1 MKKMHRPVSILL
13 ILTIILGLFL
23 IIPVNAGAAG
33 GVEYI
38 YRSWNGKKVVE
49 ETRNCTN
56 YTDIAE
62 HSGNYLAGGWYVVT
76 RSMTL
81 NDRLFID
88 DFDIHIILCD
98 GATLTCKKGICI
110 KSYARL
116 HIYGQSG
123 GTGKI
128 YSHPNSTEELSKSDS
143 VIEVL
148 GTLYVFGGILDVEHG
163 GNISSSKG
171 AAIGCTDKQSYGN
184 ISIYGGKVSAKTH
197 YAGAAIGG
205 GGNCA
210 AGNIR
215 IYGGEVKAES
225 SSAAAIGNGE
235 GGSSVG
241 SIEIY
246 GGVVD
251 ARTNNFAAAIGG
263 SESTEGPA
271 ITVNGGNVTAI
282 NRHTSNAGAG
292 IGSGLRSNRTK
303 PICIKGGYVFAQ
315 STDGA
320 AIGAGNEGSVSNI
333 EITGGAI
340 IALSTRGGA
349 GIGGGS
355 KGNAQ
360 NITIRSASVSATSA
374 SFSQA
379 SDFND
384 TVDLW
389 LNKISIYKPGQTYE
403 GAMNAAAFILG
414 LTLIKSFAEIFADD
428 NSGCGIGAGYKG
440 TFDNI
445 TIADDSLVTAKSGS
459 YAAAIGSADENEN
472 GGGTITISDSVVE
485 ATAGSDAAAI
495 GTGNECDSTC
505 SKISISGSTVNAYG
519 GAYGAGIGGGDAVGG
534 GNISITGSTVKAYAG
549 EDAAAIG
556 GGEGG
561 DGGKIT
567 ILNSNIY
574 AEGKGYGAGIGNGE
588 DGNETNIEINGSNT
602 TVEAFAGSD
611 GKAVAIGQGGN
622 GIFYTY
628 SITRSFNPSLL
639 CDAGSD
645 KSHTARYHGDDRYTA
660 AKVAKYMY
668 LFPCEHNNRKWV
680 YDSDTLHVPQCTEC
694 ELCIY
699 SGAGY
704 HDWDENN
711 VCTVCGGSAVMRE
724 ITFVEQDAN
733 GNQVTFKQSGP
744 VSGTIKAPVS
754 THAPAGMEFVC
765 WSEYGTYYA
774 GAGETIGVSNQE
786 RTFEA
791 VYLPVTQTT
800 YIDRDGAEKTV
811 TARRLT
817 HTNLE
822 LTAGRYVVESNIQ
835 SRNAMTISGDVELIL
850 ADGATFSF
858 YQGFDYSDLDHIDCL
873 ITAQDTSSTLS
884 VYGQTQQTGTLLLG
898 KRHTVLTDFA
908 QYGGVVDSKTGFFES
923 TKNCQI
929 TGGSFK
935 AAVLACDRAAIL
947 GGNAQIGNLPL
958 NKSLQ
963 LGWRQAG
970 DTIHFDRLES
980 EETSIVDGQAVQ
992 DESGNIYKGILSN
1005 AQVEALAG
1013 KTLTSALEHQ
1023 YGEPEWVWAD
1033 EYTNASAIFHCRDCG
1048 KEVSVNAKVSVNDEE
1063 NIRTS
1068 TATCVLNGET
1078 YTTTHT
1084 TKLLW
1089 DITVAQ
1095 SVHGTI
1101 GVEPNRAKAGDSVSL
1116 IDTPD
1121 KGYRLD
1127 ALVVKDSK
1135 GNAIEVENNA
1145 FKMPESNVTVSAAFV
1160 TENYSV
1166 TYQVSENGRVTGAAT
1181 ARYGDSVTLS
1191 VEPSASAKLVSLTVT
1206 DAAGGSVELI
1216 NNTFTMPASDVT
1228 VSATF
1233 AQGEMVEAVEPYIDA
1248 LGAYILGNVKYF
1260 AGADGKNYA
1269 VNANGTIGEELE
1281 SVALSYFDFA
1291 LLSNGTYQINFYTGP
1306 TDTLEELVI
1315 PKTFNGKA
1323 VTVLG
1328 NNGNNALIDYTGK
1341 TKTQFSLVL
1350 NENITEI
1357 KSYTFYTM
1365 WVKEVKGDT
1374 SRLSTIGDYAFSWA
1388 NSRGGYALDISLE
1401 YPGTVSVGGEI
1412 FNHMIVTARMK
1423 HATRLSKSTCGQQ
1436 SISYA
1441 FTDAHTYGEP
1451 VWNWAEENTLATA
1464 SFTCTDTRCNHR
1476 ETVNADV
1483 THTVKDAVTTHTA
1496 IAEINGNTYTDTVS
1510 EGEKANNGVNLTL
1523 GGDITSNYYIDYT
1536 KYTGAASITYTYNS
1550 VNEKEQNVPVT
1561 KTIDLSDIPAEL
1573 SEGKCIKL
1581 TVSQA
1586 PAQMAETTHIEIL
1599 NAKGEVME
1607 ALDYSAKSYC
1617 DSIIAMS
1624 DETLAAYAGNAEG
1637 AARLK
1642 TLTHSLI
1649 AYAEAAQGVFA
1660 GYETTK
1666 VTCESDAIKAQI
1678 AAATATPGYIV
1689 NNAGQVKFSSV
1700 SFACTKDA
1708 RLRLFLNTQS
1718 ATSIPAAPETD
1729 HGTAALKYTMKDGAK
1744 QYFVEVSG
1752 IDAVDFDKKITVTYG
1767 GSEITLS
1774 VLDFCGIVL
1783 KDGSGASN
1791 AMQHLAKALVVYN
1804 INAESYFS

>member
-49 ETRNCTN
+49 ETRICTN

-163 GNISSSKG
+163 GNISSSNG
-171 AAIGCTDKQSYGN
+171 AAIGCTDKQSYGD

-292 IGSGLRSNRTK
+292 IGSGLKSNRTK

-320 AIGAGNEGSVSNI
+320 AIGAGNQGSVSNI

-355 KGNAQ
+355 EGNAQ

-495 GTGNECDSTC
+495 GTGNECDSSC

-628 SITRSFNPSLL
+628 SITRSFNPTLL

-694 ELCIY
+694 ELRIY

-711 VCTVCGGSAVMRE
+711 VCTVCGCSAVMRE

-774 GAGETIGVSNQE
+774 GAGETIGVSNSE

-791 VYLPVTQTT
+791 VYLPVTQAT

-835 SRNAMTISGDVELIL
+835 SIEKMTISGDVELIL

-858 YQGFDYSDLDHIDCL
+858 YQGFDYYDFDHIDCL

-935 AAVLACDRAAIL
+935 AAVLVCDRAAIL

-963 LGWRQAG
+963 LGWQQTG
-970 DTIHFDRLES
+970 DTIHFDKLES
-980 EETSIVDGQAVQ
+980 EEVSIVEGLAVKD
-992 DESGNIYKGILSN
+992 DEGNLYKGVLTA
-1005 AQVEALAG
+1005 AQAEALAG
-1013 KTLTSALEHQ
+1013 KTLTAASEHQ

-1048 KEVSVNAKVSVNDEE
+1048 KEVSVNAKVSVNDKD

-1068 TATCVLNGET
+1068 TAVCNFYGQS
-1078 YTTTHT
+1078 YTTTHQ

-1089 DITVAQ
+1089 DVKTGSFTHGAVEADSIKVKPGELVQLIVTPEAGYSLCAI
-1095 SVHGTI
+1095 SV
-1101 GVEPNRAKAGDSVSL
+1101 
-1116 IDTPD
+1116 TPD
-1121 KGYRLD
+1121 EAG
-1127 ALVVKDSK
+1127 KDV
-1135 GNAIEVENNA
+1135 NLREDY
-1145 FKMPESNVTVSAAFV
+1145 TFV
-1160 TENYSV
+1160 
-1166 TYQVSENGRVTGAAT
+1166 
-1181 ARYGDSVTLS
+1181 
-1191 VEPSASAKLVSLTVT
+1191 
-1206 DAAGGSVELI
+1206 
-1216 NNTFTMPASDVT
+1216 MPACDVT
-1228 VSATF
+1228 VSASFAINKYTVTWKNGDTVLETDENVAYGATPTYDGETPTKPDDAQYTYTF
-1233 AQGEMVEAVEPYIDA
+1233 
-1248 LGAYILGNVKYF
+1248 
-1260 AGADGKNYA
+1260 
-1269 VNANGTIGEELE
+1269 
-1281 SVALSYFDFA
+1281 
-1291 LLSNGTYQINFYTGP
+1291 TGWSP
-1306 TDTLEELVI
+1306 EVT
-1315 PKTFNGKA
+1315 A
-1323 VTVLG
+1323 VT
-1328 NNGNNALIDYTGK
+1328 
-1341 TKTQFSLVL
+1341 
-1350 NENITEI
+1350 
-1357 KSYTFYTM
+1357 
-1365 WVKEVKGDT
+1365 GDAT
-1374 SRLSTIGDYAFSWA
+1374 Y
-1388 NSRGGYALDISLE
+1388 
-1401 YPGTVSVGGEI
+1401 
-1412 FNHMIVTARMK
+1412 TARFEQRAK
-1423 HATRLSKSTCGQQ
+1423 T
-1436 SISYA
+1436 
-1441 FTDAHTYGEP
+1441 
-1451 VWNWAEENTLATA
+1451 TA
-1464 SFTCTDTRCNHR
+1464 D
-1476 ETVNADV
+1476 
-1483 THTVKDAVTTHTA
+1483 
-1496 IAEINGNTYTDTVS
+1496 NGY
-1510 EGEKANNGVNLTL
+1510 NLTL
-1523 GGDITSNYYIDYT
+1523 NDGINVNFLIDTKFYGAEDGYIEYEYIKSSATESAEREGG
-1536 KYTGAASITYTYNS
+1536 SI
-1550 VNEKEQNVPVT
+1550 NVADLPVHSGT
-1561 KTIDLSDIPAEL
+1561 D
-1573 SEGKCIKL
+1573 
-1581 TVSQA
+1581 
-1586 PAQMAETTHIEIL
+1586 
-1599 NAKGEVME
+1599 
-1607 ALDYSAKSYC
+1607 
-1617 DSIIAMS
+1617 
-1624 DETLAAYAGNAEG
+1624 AYAGNSKLTIK
-1637 AARLK
+1637 AAP
-1642 TLTHSLI
+1642 
-1649 AYAEAAQGVFA
+1649 
-1660 GYETTK
+1660 
-1666 VTCESDAIKAQI
+1666 AQI
-1678 AAATATPGYIV
+1678 AEEYIIHVYNKDGELQDTLRASIAGYCEKMKADATYGELMTALLNYGQLANEYFGYAAKVDGDYVVPHTENYKAALSADESAALDSLAVANIV
-1689 NNAGQVKFSSV
+1689 NQGAAQVTGVTYIAQMNPEFKFI
-1700 SFACTKDA
+1700 FTGTDA
-1708 RLRLFLNTQS
+1708 TE
-1718 ATSIPAAPETD
+1718 A
-1729 HGTAALKYTMKDGAK
+1729 
-1744 QYFVEVSG
+1744 EVSVG
-1752 IDAVDFDKKITVTYG
+1752 LSTVVEKSNGNTTVKVTGLNASDFDKTFTVTIDGTVLEYNG
-1767 GSEITLS
+1767 YAYLKAAMNSAALS
-1774 VLDFCGIVL
+1774 DFARGIFRYAQAAD
-1783 KDGSGASN
+1783 KTFN
-1791 AMQHLAKALVVYN
+1791 
-1804 INAESYFS
+1804 

>member
-1 MKKMHRPVSILL
+1 MKNWRRALS
-13 ILTIILGLFL
+13 LFL
-23 IIPVNAGAAG
+23 SVLIAFGVFSAVPFHAAAAG

-49 ETRNCTN
+49 ETRICTN
-56 YTDIAE
+56 YTDISE

-163 GNISSSKG
+163 GNISSSNG
-171 AAIGCTDKQSYGN
+171 AAIGCTDKQSYGD

-235 GGSSVG
+235 GGSSAG

-292 IGSGLRSNRTK
+292 IGSGLKSNRTK

-320 AIGAGNEGSVSNI
+320 AIGAGNQGSVSNI

-495 GTGNECDSTC
+495 GTGNECDSSC
-505 SKISISGSTVNAYG
+505 SKISISSSTVNAYG

-628 SITRSFNPSLL
+628 SLTRSFNPTLL

-694 ELCIY
+694 ELRIY

-711 VCTVCGGSAVMRE
+711 VCTVCGCSAVMRE

-774 GAGETIGVSNQE
+774 GAGETIGVSNRE

-791 VYLPVTQTT
+791 VYLPVTQAT
-800 YIDRDGAEKTV
+800 YIDRDGVEKTV
-811 TARRLT
+811 SARRLT

-822 LTAGRYVVESNIQ
+822 LTAGWYVVDSNIQ
-835 SRNAMTISGDVELIL
+835 SIEKMTISGDVNLIL

-858 YQGFDYSDLDHIDCL
+858 YQGYGYYDLDHIDCL

-884 VYGQTQQTGTLLLG
+884 VYGQKQQTGTLLLG

-908 QYGGVVDSKTGFFES
+908 QYGGVVDSETGFFES
-923 TKNCQI
+923 TKNCI
-929 TGGSFK
+929 VSGGTFK

-947 GGNAQIGNLPL
+947 GGNTAIGNLPL

-963 LGWRQAG
+963 LGWQMAD
-970 DTIHFDRLES
+970 DTIHFDKLES
-980 EETSIVDGQAVQ
+980 EEVSIVEGLAVKD
-992 DESGNIYKGILSN
+992 DEGNLYKGVLTA
-1005 AQVEALAG
+1005 AQAEALAG
-1013 KTLTSALEHQ
+1013 KTLTAASEHR
-1023 YGEPEWVWAD
+1023 YGEPEWIWAD
-1033 EYTNASAIFHCRDCG
+1033 AYCNAVAVFTCSDCG
-1048 KEVSVNAKVSVNDEE
+1048 EKVQINAKVSVEDKD

-1068 TATCVLNGET
+1068 TASCVLDGNT
-1078 YTTTHT
+1078 YTATHT
-1084 TKLLW
+1084 AKILW
-1089 DITVAQ
+1089 NITVVPCTHGSLATEQ
-1095 SVHGTI
+1095 SQV
-1101 GVEPNRAKAGDSVSL
+1101 KAEEYVKISV
-1116 IDTPD
+1116 TPD
-1121 KGYRLD
+1121 KGYILD
-1127 ALVVKDSK
+1127 TLTVKDSK
-1135 GNAIEVENNA
+1135 GDDIKVENA
-1145 FKMPESNVTVSAAFV
+1145 KFKMPESDVTVSASFMPA
-1160 TENYSV
+1160 EYNIHYD
-1166 TYQVSENGRVTGAAT
+1166 VSENGTVSGAESAHYSDTVSLNVKADTGA
-1181 ARYGDSVTLS
+1181 VLS
-1191 VEPSASAKLVSLTVT
+1191 SLTVS
-1206 DAAGGSVELI
+1206 DAEGTLVEV
-1216 NNTFTMPASDVT
+1216 NDNSFTMPAGDVT

-1233 AQGEMVEAVEPYIDA
+1233 IKGNFVEESAPYIDEN
-1248 LGAYILGNVKYF
+1248 GAYITGHIAHF
-1260 AGADGKNYA
+1260 AGADGTNYA
-1269 VNANGTIGEELE
+1269 VNADGTLGEALE
-1281 SVALSYFDFA
+1281 SVALSYFTFKLRSDD
-1291 LLSNGTYQINFYTGP
+1291 TYQIDYYTGP
-1306 TDTLEELVI
+1306 AIEGQLVI
-1315 PKTFNGKA
+1315 PKTFNGKIITA
-1323 VTVLG
+1323 VG
-1328 NNGNNALIDYTGK
+1328 NNDNKPLYDKN
-1341 TKTQFSLVL
+1341 KTQFELVL
-1350 NENITEI
+1350 NENITTVNP
-1357 KSYTFYTM
+1357 YAFYLLY
-1365 WVKEVKGDT
+1365 VSKVSGNT
-1374 SRLSTIGDYAFSWA
+1374 SALKTLGAYAFSWA
-1388 NSRGGYALDISLE
+1388 NSPDGYAIEIDLDYE
-1401 YPGTVSVGGEI
+1401 GTVGTGYCA
-1412 FNHMIVTARMK
+1412 FNHMKATLNVK
-1423 HATRLSKSTCGQQ
+1423 HATKVSFNTPNSQ
-1436 SISYA
+1436 SLAYN

-1483 THTVKDAVTTHTA
+1483 THTVKDAVTTYTA
-1496 IAEINGNTYTDTVS
+1496 IAEFNGNTYTDTVS

-1573 SEGKCIKL
+1573 SEGERIKL

-1607 ALDYSAKSYC
+1607 TLNYSAKSYC
-1617 DSIIAMS
+1617 DSITAMS
-1624 DETLAAYAGNAEG
+1624 DETLAAYAGSESK

-1642 TLTHSLI
+1642 TLAHSLI
-1649 AYAEAAQGVFA
+1649 AYAASAQGVFA
-1660 GYETTK
+1660 DYETVK
-1666 VTCESDAIKAQI
+1666 VTCESEAVKAQI
-1678 AAATATPGYIV
+1678 EAATAVPQITV
-1689 NNAGQVKFSSV
+1689 NNAGKITFSSI
-1700 SFACTKDA
+1700 SFVCAKDA
-1708 RLRLFLNTQS
+1708 RLRLFLNTDN
-1718 ATSIPAAPETD
+1718 ATSTPPAPQSD
-1729 HGTAALKYTMKDGAK
+1729 DGTAALKYVMRDGVK
-1744 QYFVEVSG
+1744 TYFVEVSG

-1767 GSEITLS
+1767 GSEMTLS

-1783 KDGSGASN
+1783 KTGSSAS
-1791 AMQHLAKALVVYN
+1791 ATMQTFAKSLIVYYNNAKA
-1804 INAESYFS
+1804 YFN